1 MMDRESDVQTVTAQL
16 EEVKRCALRNR
27 DRSQKLSTKACKN
40 IAKFTRKRGRRFA
53 IRAAQPDHP
62 PKYGVVRESPSRDL
76 ANFGIS
82 NGIISPPLVRCEFPL
97 NRPPS
102 TGPATLSS
110 CQNYTESENKL
121 CCACSSAIDSTTCLS
136 DERDN
141 TMSINELGSFA
152 NK

>member
-40 IAKFTRKRGRRFA
+40 IAKFTRKRGRHRYQRFA
-53 IRAAQPDHP
+53 IRATQLDHP
-62 PKYGVVRESPSRDL
+62 PKYWFVRESPTVSRDL

-97 NRPPS
+97 NHPPS
-102 TGPATLSS
+102 TGPATLPS
-110 CQNYTESENKL
+110 CQNNTESEIKL
-121 CCACSSAIDSTTCLS
+121 CCVCRVQLS
-136 DERDN
+136 IQQSVHR
-141 TMSINELGSFA
+141 MNEIIQCR
-152 NK
+152 